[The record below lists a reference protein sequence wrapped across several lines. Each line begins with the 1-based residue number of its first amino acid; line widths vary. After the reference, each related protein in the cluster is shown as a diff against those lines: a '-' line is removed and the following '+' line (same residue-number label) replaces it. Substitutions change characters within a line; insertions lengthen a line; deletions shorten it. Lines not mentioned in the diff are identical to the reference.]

1 MRARPMESPRRAA
14 RKFYVGADRDDRP
27 PSPLF
32 RRRRAVAAPD
42 FTRRADRPKPARL
55 LSLGRILPKSTC
67 LTH

>member
-1 MRARPMESPRRAA
+1 MSALH
-14 RKFYVGADRDDRP
+14 RDDRL